1 MEGVFRTIPAFLEDR
16 DLPAQVREAII
27 ISAWS
32 KAAGETLSGHA
43 VAVLLDEKSLRI
55 AVRDQIW
62 KRHLESLSG
71 QMIFRLNSIL
81 RSPAV
86 TYLEFFVDEDFV
98 KKAIHQTASS
108 KMPDAEFEQLASR
121 ENGEDLE
128 GAAAV
133 IEDPEL
139 RNLFLGAAVN
149 CLARKKRLSGSSG
162 ERPAR
167 S

>member
-16 DLPAQVREAII
+16 DLPEQVREAII
-27 ISAWS
+27 VSAWT

-43 VAVLLDEKSLRI
+43 VAVEMEEKTLRI

-86 TYLEFFVDEDFV
+86 TYLEFFVDEDLV
-98 KKAIHQTASS
+98 KEAVRKTASS
-108 KMPDAEFEQLASR
+108 KMPDAEFRKLAAR
-121 ENGEDLE
+121 EEGDDLK
-128 GAAAV
+128 GAAES
-133 IEDPEL
+133 IDDPEL
-139 RNLFLGAAVN
+139 RDLFLGAAAN
-149 CLARKKRLSGSSG
+149 CLARKRRLSDG
-162 ERPAR
+162 PAR
-167 S
+167 